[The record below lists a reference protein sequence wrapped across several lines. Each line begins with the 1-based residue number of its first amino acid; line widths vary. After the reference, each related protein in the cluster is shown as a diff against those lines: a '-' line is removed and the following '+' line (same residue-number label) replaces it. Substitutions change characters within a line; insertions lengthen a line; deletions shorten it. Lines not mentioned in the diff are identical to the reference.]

1 MLLRYLFTALSIMVG
16 VGGALSL
23 TYGVW
28 RIYPPAGFIVAGLL
42 CLVWS
47 FLVSRM
53 LGAQAENADP
63 DKEG

>member
-1 MLLRYLFTALSIMVG
+1 MKLINCITALSLMVG
-16 VGGALSL
+16 ITGALFL

-53 LGAQAENADP
+53 LGTQMGNP

>member
-1 MLLRYLFTALSIMVG
+1 MVG
-16 VGGALSL
+16 ITGALFL

-53 LGAQAENADP
+53 LGTQMGNP

>member
-1 MLLRYLFTALSIMVG
+1 MSLPHFFTALSILVG
-16 VGGALSL
+16 LAGALFL

-53 LGAQAENADP
+53 LGTQTGNP

>member
-1 MLLRYLFTALSIMVG
+1 MKLINCITALSIMVG
-16 VGGALSL
+16 VVGVFSL

-42 CLVWS
+42 CLAWS